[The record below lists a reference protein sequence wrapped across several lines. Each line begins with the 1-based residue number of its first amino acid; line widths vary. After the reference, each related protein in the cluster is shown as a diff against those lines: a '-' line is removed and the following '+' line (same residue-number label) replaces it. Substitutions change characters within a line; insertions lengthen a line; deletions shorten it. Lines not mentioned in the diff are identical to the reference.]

1 MFIYYTHGQ
10 YIYSLYSE
18 CQVQDAEERM
28 TTLCDRGE
36 GELIFQGI
44 AYQDFQSPLGAEN
57 LMLAKWF
64 GLTASF

>member
-36 GELIFQGI
+36 GKNQERK
-44 AYQDFQSPLGAEN
+44 E
-57 LMLAKWF
+57 
-64 GLTASF
+64 GLSWV

>member
-1 MFIYYTHGQ
+1 MPSFPWQHT
-10 YIYSLYSE
+10 
-18 CQVQDAEERM
+18 
-28 TTLCDRGE
+28 
-36 GELIFQGI
+36 ELIFQGI